1 LKKEG
6 NTMKAV
12 VWRGDRTVDIET
24 VEDARLE
31 APTDVLLRLTS
42 TAICGTDL
50 HIYDGRM
57 GDVDGMVIGH
67 EPLGV
72 VEAVGSAVVSIR
84 TGDRVV
90 VPTHICCGFC
100 YNCVRGYSASCL
112 VTNPGSAGAAYGYP
126 GMGPYRGLRR
136 SWCASRLPIP
146 TACACQESL
155 ETSGNTILCY

>member
-1 LKKEG
+1 
-6 NTMKAV
+6 MQAV

-24 VEDARLE
+24 VEDAGLE

-50 HIYDGRM
+50 HIYEGRM
-57 GDVDGMVIGH
+57 GEVNGMVIGH

-84 TGDRVV
+84 KGDRVV

-112 VTNPGSAGAAYGYP
+112 VTNPGSAGAPDCYP
-126 GMGPYRGLRR
+126 CIGRDRAAQPQLVR
-136 SWCASRLPIP
+136 SPC
-146 TACACQESL
+146 
-155 ETSGNTILCY
+155 

>member
-1 LKKEG
+1 
-6 NTMKAV
+6 MQAV
-12 VWRGDRTVDIET
+12 VWRGDRTLDIER

-50 HIYDGRM
+50 HIYEGRM
-57 GDVDGMVIGH
+57 GEVNGMVIGH

-72 VEAVGSAVVSIR
+72 VEEVGSAVVSIR
-84 TGDRVV
+84 KGDRVV

-112 VTNPGSAGAAYGYP
+112 TTNPGSAGG
-126 GMGPYRGLRR
+126 GGGFSRQGPDRGG
-136 SWCASRLPIP
+136 P
-146 TACACQESL
+146 TPWVRVP
-155 ETSGNTILCY
+155 